1 MINKGKR
8 AAAEGGAKKGGLFR
22 RLVLVLAVLGA
33 VLAVSALTSME
44 GGRYLDALRRWVVYG
59 DAQATRDVF
68 SYAADPGNR
77 YGRLGE
83 GLLVVGSNAVR
94 LLQNDGTVAF
104 ELSPLGME
112 NPQLSVG
119 GRQAAV
125 CDVGGDTLH
134 IFNQS
139 GLHRTLRT
147 DRGLCYYAARLNS
160 SGYLAVTEQKSGY
173 KARVSV
179 YDSGGAMVF
188 YFDSYDSYISD
199 AVVTEDCRYV
209 AMVSLGAENG
219 VFVSSLRV
227 YDLETTQ
234 LAGSGAIRD
243 GLPLDLVN
251 RRDRLVALCD
261 KRLVIATL
269 AGEILLD
276 RAYGSLYLHDY
287 ALTGGGFCA
296 LLLGRYQAGNVCTLT
311 TYDLDGGEIARL
323 ELTEEVLDMSAAGDY
338 LAVLYGD
345 SLVIYTRDLEE
356 HARLEE
362 TGYAGQVQMREDGTA
377 LLLSGTFAQ
386 RFIP

>member
-8 AAAEGGAKKGGLFR
+8 AAAEGGAKKGGLLR

-112 NPQLSVG
+112 HPQLSVG

-134 IFNQS
+134 LFDQS
-139 GLHRTLRT
+139 GLRRTLRA

-160 SGYLAVTEQKSGY
+160 GGYLAVTEQKSGY

-209 AMVSLGAENG
+209 AMVSLGSENG

-251 RRDRLVALCD
+251 SRDRLIALCD

-269 AGEILLD
+269 AGEVLLD

-311 TYDLDGGEIARL
+311 TYDLDGEEIARL

>member
-1 MINKGKR
+1 
-8 AAAEGGAKKGGLFR
+8 
-22 RLVLVLAVLGA
+22 
-33 VLAVSALTSME
+33 
-44 GGRYLDALRRWVVYG
+44 
-59 DAQATRDVF
+59 
-68 SYAADPGNR
+68 
-77 YGRLGE
+77 
-83 GLLVVGSNAVR
+83 
-94 LLQNDGTVAF
+94 
-104 ELSPLGME
+104 
-112 NPQLSVG
+112 
-119 GRQAAV
+119 
-125 CDVGGDTLH
+125 
-134 IFNQS
+134 
-139 GLHRTLRT
+139 
-147 DRGLCYYAARLNS
+147 
-160 SGYLAVTEQKSGY
+160 
-173 KARVSV
+173 
-179 YDSGGAMVF
+179 MVF

-209 AMVSLGAENG
+209 AMVSLGSENG

-251 RRDRLVALCD
+251 SRDRLIALCD

-311 TYDLDGGEIARL
+311 TYDLDGEEIARL